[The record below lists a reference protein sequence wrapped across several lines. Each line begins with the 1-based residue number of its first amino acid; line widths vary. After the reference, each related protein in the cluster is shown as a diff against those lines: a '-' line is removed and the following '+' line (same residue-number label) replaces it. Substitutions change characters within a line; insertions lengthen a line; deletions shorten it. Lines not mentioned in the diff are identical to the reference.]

1 MRTFAFLILFVN
13 IIYFAWSQ
21 VSRDDDRVESSAD
34 QRGFISAEQSLL
46 LLSELSSQATSSAAT
61 ATIAPL
67 PVTNE
72 QIPVAPAPDITSDV
86 SSVVA
91 PAQIDEP
98 ELHCELVS
106 GFADQAEAEAFMAEL
121 GDKNVIGK
129 LVVEQEQI
137 SSTWWVHLPP
147 FASQAEAQAVINEL
161 VIKGID
167 NFYMRTGELAG
178 GISLGVF
185 STEESA
191 NRGQVELRGRGYEA
205 SIREIPRYAS
215 KASVTLEGSDAD
227 ALTSAEWLAFF
238 ATKQNLATTEKLCE
252 TIAP

>member
-1 MRTFAFLILFVN
+1 MRTFAFLMLFVN
-13 IIYFAWSQ
+13 LIYLAWGQ
-21 VSRDDDRVESSAD
+21 VGRDDDRVELSAD
-34 QRGFISAEQSLL
+34 QTGFISAEQSLK
-46 LLSELSSQATSSAAT
+46 LLSELSSPATLSAT
-61 ATIAPL
+61 TSVPL

-72 QIPVAPAPDITSDV
+72 PIPVVPAADVARDV
-86 SSVVA
+86 SPAVA

-98 ELHCELVS
+98 VLRCELIS
-106 GFADQAEAEAFMAEL
+106 GFADQAEAEAFISEL
-121 GDKNVIGK
+121 ADKNVSGE
-129 LVVEQEQI
+129 LALEQEQI

-185 STEESA
+185 RSEGSA
-191 NRGQVELRGRGYEA
+191 ITAQAELKGRGYET
-205 SIREIPRYAS
+205 SIREIPRYLS
-215 KASVTLEGSDAD
+215 KAYVTLEESESG
-227 ALTSAEWLAFF
+227 ALTSAEWLAFL
-238 ATKQNLATTEKLCE
+238 ASKQNLAATEKLCE